1 MMLKKIES
9 NLNRTD
15 SCGDCT
21 VENEKALRW
30 FCYVVAVV
38 KGWKTRVFFNV
49 PFFLFVTMQIR
60 HEKAYYIKFQIIYK
74 L

>member
-9 NLNRTD
+9 NLNRTE

-38 KGWKTRVFFNV
+38 KGWGRPGSSSMFRSSS
-49 PFFLFVTMQIR
+49 L
-60 HEKAYYIKFQIIYK
+60 
-74 L
+74 